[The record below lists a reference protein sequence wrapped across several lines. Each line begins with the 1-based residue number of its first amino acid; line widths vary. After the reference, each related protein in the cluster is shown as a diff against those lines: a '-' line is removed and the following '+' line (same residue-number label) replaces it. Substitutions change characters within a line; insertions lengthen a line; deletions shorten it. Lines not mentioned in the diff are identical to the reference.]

1 MEGNM
6 PKVTISLKKGKTAE
20 EKKVIFGAVHKA
32 LMDAFKIPQT
42 DRTLFM
48 NEYEPENMDGKEGF
62 TLVEVSAFKGRTQ
75 EMKKLLYRLI
85 VENLKNDA
93 GIDPQAVMIIIYDVP
108 KEDWGIRGGQMA
120 SEIIK

>member
-1 MEGNM
+1 
-6 PKVTISLKKGKTAE
+6 
-20 EKKVIFGAVHKA
+20 
-32 LMDAFKIPQT
+32 
-42 DRTLFM
+42 
-48 NEYEPENMDGKEGF
+48 
-62 TLVEVSAFKGRTQ
+62 VSAFKGRTQ

-120 SEIIK
+120 SEIGEIR